1 MDWRSNQA
9 AIAEHARQSAYLD
22 DFNARDYHH
31 NAQKVIND
39 IVNGRWIPPPVEYT
53 LEKAKK
59 SIELGFKIIAGN
71 KNYHEESQQKLLLQ
85 KTALVER
92 ANTPKNRADV
102 LLLNLRIQYENNV
115 HEIEFR
121 RDMQKELDKA
131 INPELLEYF
140 MSLCKQNWVS
150 FQEEYI

>member
-1 MDWRSNQA
+1 M
-9 AIAEHARQSAYLD
+9 
-22 DFNARDYHH
+22 
-31 NAQKVIND
+31 
-39 IVNGRWIPPPVEYT
+39 
-53 LEKAKK
+53 EKAKK
-59 SIELGFKIIAGN
+59 SIELGFEIIARN
-71 KNYHEESQQKLLLQ
+71 KHYHEESQQKLLLQ

-131 INPELLEYF
+131 NEHELQSYF
-140 MSLCKQNWVS
+140 FEMCKKNEVS
-150 FQEEYI
+150 FQESYI